1 MIFKTAILQAR
12 SENANIRLP
21 KEKSNHRIQRLL

>member
-12 SENANIRLP
+12 SENANISKNIDKKKKTGIEL
-21 KEKSNHRIQRLL
+21 